1 MGYVDQ
7 SLASEAR
14 QGGMSSIQYVVRPL
28 IEGEIA
34 DILKITHENLA
45 TPVADLPIVERIHR
59 HNKDSFWGLFPKD
72 STTREKLNGYVGM
85 LFLSKHGAEAVKSG
99 LLNTSDP
106 SPEHLAEGTKDLEA
120 VYLWCIV
127 APKRGKLAIDMVAR
141 AMGSAYAGLTLY
153 AGAASESGL
162 RAIQGFG
169 FKPLNP
175 DKPGIGGVFVLE
187 RSAGKSGEPKPH
199 RSNPWEGRLLVEVA
213 KTSDDVEKALAIR
226 AAVFLVEQNC
236 PYAEEFD
243 GNDRAAMHL
252 VGYVDGEPAGTLR
265 LRFFADFAKP
275 ERLAVLPR
283 FRGTLL
289 AKELVDT
296 AFNICRR
303 KGYRSLYGHA
313 EKHVEKFWG
322 RFGFKLMTKNYRLTF
337 SDHEFIE
344 MQADVDPHPDPL
356 TTHSNPYLLVRPEGS
371 RDVPGVLDQSA
382 ARPATNPH

>member
-1 MGYVDQ
+1 MRYADLPRTPEAQQAV
-7 SLASEAR
+7 AS
-14 QGGMSSIQYVVRPL
+14 SNQYIVRPL
-28 IEGEIA
+28 TGSELA
-34 DILKITHENLA
+34 DAVRLTHEKLAAPVANLA
-45 TPVADLPIVERIHR
+45 IVERIHR
-59 HNKDSFWGLFPKD
+59 HNKDSFWGLFQKKSPD
-72 STTREKLNGYVGM
+72 SAELAGYMGM
-85 LFLSKHGAEAVKSG
+85 LFLNEIGVKAVESG
-99 LLNTSDP
+99 LLNTSNP
-106 SPEHLAEGTKDLEA
+106 LLEHLADGSKGPA
-120 VYLWCIV
+120 AIYLWCIV
-127 APKRGKLAIDMVAR
+127 APKRGKLAIDMISR
-141 AMGSAYAGLTLY
+141 AMGAQYAGLTLY

-169 FKPLNP
+169 FKPLTP
-175 DKPGIGGVFVLE
+175 EKSGIGGVFILE
-187 RSAGKSGEPKPH
+187 RSAGRSGEPKPH
-199 RSNPWEGRLLVEVA
+199 RDNPWEGRLRVDVA
-213 KTSDDVEKALAIR
+213 TSSDDVEKALAIR

-243 GNDRAAMHL
+243 GNDRSAMHL

-303 KGYRSLYGHA
+303 KGYRTLYGHA
-313 EKHVEKFWG
+313 EQHVEKFWA
-322 RFGFKLMTKNYRLTF
+322 RFGFKPMTKNYRLTF
-337 SDHEFIE
+337 SDHEFVE

-356 TTHSNPYLLVRPEGS
+356 TVHSNPYLLVRPEGS
-371 RDVPGVLDQSA
+371 WDAPGILDQSA